1 MVEQKV
7 ELRQTCV
14 NIYNR
19 EKLEITGVVEVLSSS
34 EKEIFAKLGD
44 SIAHITGN
52 KMKITKLIPD
62 EMLLVVSGS
71 IDGVVYESKQTKKS
85 FLKKVFKWCF

>member
-1 MVEQKV
+1 MVEQKL
-7 ELRQTCV
+7 ESKQTCV

-34 EKEIFAKLGD
+34 EKEIFAKLND
-44 SIAHITGN
+44 SIARISGN

-85 FLKKVFKWCF
+85 FLKKVFK